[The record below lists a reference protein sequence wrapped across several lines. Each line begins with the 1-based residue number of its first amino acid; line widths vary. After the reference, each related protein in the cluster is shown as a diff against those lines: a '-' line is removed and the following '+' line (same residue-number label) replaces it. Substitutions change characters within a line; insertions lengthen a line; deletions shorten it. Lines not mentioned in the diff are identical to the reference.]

1 MSDYFCKECLAP
13 ASVGEGGAISRTCGH
28 RGTIL
33 AGLSATVYG
42 ESWARA
48 GVSTRAMIV
57 LRNLVRKLLALCL
70 GVKGTPKRE
79 A

>member
-1 MSDYFCKECLAP
+1 VSAYVCKECLAP

-28 RGTIL
+28 KGTIL

-48 GVSTRAMIV
+48 GIATRGMIV
-57 LRNLVRKLLALCL
+57 LRNLVRKILALCL
-70 GVKGTPKRE
+70 GAKQAPKRE